1 MARNELLNHF
11 KLRGHPH
18 IVGFKEA
25 KLNATSTHVCIVLEK
40 CEKQTLLG
48 LVPPYRGLAEPLV
61 CTALR
66 QMTSTVAYKHSL
78 GISNRDVKVC
88 ALPSGRT
95 RALRQYCFFGSR
107 IRAIQAPPS
116 RFWS

>member
-78 GISNRDVKVC
+78 GISNRDVKVRL
-88 ALPSGRT
+88 ALRPHARARQTLSLAPSGVPFRLQ
-95 RALRQYCFFGSR
+95 R
-107 IRAIQAPPS
+107 
-116 RFWS
+116 